1 MSSNPTTTP
10 AVPGV
15 SATLLASLRGKIDRI
30 ETIYKDA
37 IAKITKLLNDPS
49 VSVRMTTDEVKTAKE
64 QTDKAVEAVKEIA
77 IIELRKLKTETE
89 KERDTVMSGIKGAL
103 GRPEPANAT
112 EALLR
117 EQRENRAWARL
128 KPLLDRELPQLGPLL
143 KRAKE
148 LTLEAIAAGDEDGIA
163 VLRAE
168 LRHYLQGR
176 GIDEA
181 GAVGAVRQVDDLL
194 GSERPTVA
202 AALALQR
209 EIEKGV
215 YSIVLGVN
223 YASNAIQKGTP
234 VFALPEWNG
243 TGARTITRSG
253 VATDVRGMNAR
264 NNLGGGLT

>member
-49 VSVRMTTDEVKTAKE
+49 VSIRATTDEVNTAKE
-64 QTDKAVEAVKEIA
+64 QTEKAVLVVKEVA
-77 IIELRKLKTETE
+77 IIELGKVKAEAE
-89 KERDTVMSGIKGAL
+89 KERDAVMRSIKGAL
-103 GRPEPANAT
+103 GRAEPANAT

-117 EQRENRAWARL
+117 EQRESRAWSRI

-143 KRAKE
+143 NRTRE

-181 GAVGAVRQVDDLL
+181 GAVEAVRQVDDLI
-194 GSERPTVA
+194 GSERPPVA
-202 AALALQR
+202 AALVLQR

-223 YASNAIQKGTP
+223 YASNALQKGTS
-234 VFALPEWNG
+234 VFALPEWDG
-243 TGARTITRSG
+243 RSTRTITRSG
-253 VATDVRGMNAR
+253 VSVELGRMNQTQR
-264 NNLGGGLT
+264 PI